1 VFTAIVAGLAG
12 YLIAPGAA
20 LWLVALLAAMS
31 ACAALSI
38 YADEIDHS
46 LARGLDKN
54 DGGDE
59 HQRRPSGLRVIFE
72 CKPLLAFAAAIT
84 LFHFA
89 NAAML
94 PLVGERLSK
103 GHKDSGS
110 LFIAACIITAQAVMV
125 PMAIMVGIKSDTWGR
140 KPLFLL
146 GFAALPIRGLLYTV
160 WDTLITSCPF
170 NCSTASALAYLARCS
185 SSLSL
190 I

>member
-1 VFTAIVAGLAG
+1 VAGLAG